1 MCVWVVA
8 RLPQRLKSMFF
19 EKISS
24 LRVSFGGPSLEKNL
38 KNIDFRLQPLRQTV
52 HCPAKMD
59 FFPRFSS
66 MCTYTKRSACLNSM
80 AFFGVKNMCRQYQI
94 RSDLT
99 SINHNLQPFSIDTLN
114 AKHVISLVHYQ
125 EVLSFVFGIILPVL
139 YIGSSAELRK
149 DLDLIRRYVFL
160 SLIHI

>member
-1 MCVWVVA
+1 M
-8 RLPQRLKSMFF
+8 
-19 EKISS
+19 
-24 LRVSFGGPSLEKNL
+24 
-38 KNIDFRLQPLRQTV
+38 
-52 HCPAKMD
+52 HCPAKME

-66 MCTYTKRSACLNSM
+66 MCTYTKPSTCLNSM
-80 AFFGVKNMCRQYQI
+80 AFFGVKNMCRQYRI

-99 SINHNLQPFSIDTLN
+99 SINQLQPFSIDTLN

-149 DLDLIRRYVFL
+149 DLDLIRRYVFRTRGDVEQTRHEIY
-160 SLIHI
+160 SIPNM